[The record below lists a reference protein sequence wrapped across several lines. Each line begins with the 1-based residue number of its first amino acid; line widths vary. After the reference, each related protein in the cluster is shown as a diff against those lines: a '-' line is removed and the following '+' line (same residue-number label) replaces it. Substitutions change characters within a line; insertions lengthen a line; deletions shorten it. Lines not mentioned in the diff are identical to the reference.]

1 MIKLRT
7 AEERISH
14 SCTGSAGYL
23 ALLRVLQFTVNF
35 QKISAMATVYEF
47 LFLRLLTL
55 AAPFVNIQFLGSSLT
70 FMMVSVRRLIRE
82 NCSQMDVGEVHR
94 SHSMA
99 YAGLR
104 LGQT

>member
-1 MIKLRT
+1 MFFLCRYCKLLEETSFRGRT
-7 AEERISH
+7 ADFFFM
-14 SCTGSAGYL
+14 
-23 ALLRVLQFTVNF
+23 LLFGGG
-35 QKISAMATVYEF
+35 
-47 LFLRLLTL
+47 LLTL